1 MISRGGTYFTLP
13 IDVFEGWIPFYTIC
27 WWYPGV
33 EPPLLCQLMLS
44 RGGPL
49 LLCTKLIVLRGGPS
63 FTMSIDGFKGWI
75 PFYTIC
81 WWYPGVEPPFLCTL
95 VDDFQGWNL
104 LYSANWCFW
113 GVDPLLHYMLMISR
127 GGTSFIISVDA
138 FKGWTPFAMYLSW
151 LF

>member
-1 MISRGGTYFTLP
+1 MIPRGGTYFTLP

-49 LLCTKLIVLRGGPS
+49 LLCTKLILLRGGTS

-104 LYSANWCFW
+104 PLSIDAFQGWNLLYSVSWCFQ
-113 GVDPLLHYMLMISR
+113 GVDPFYYVLKLMVLR
-127 GGTSFIISVDA
+127 GGSL
-138 FKGWTPFAMYLSW
+138 PL
-151 LF
+151 